1 MTKKNRRA
9 AFTLVE
15 LIVVLAILAVLLIVI
30 VPRVTGYVSE
40 ARETAAQNN
49 ASAILRAAE
58 LYVVDQEGDGR
69 DPAGTYTNGGGEG
82 ATLDGYIDNLDADDS
97 YTITI
102 TYNEENSQYDI
113 TGSYTSGDITI
124 AIPEMIATTPSSDDT
139 P

>member
-58 LYVVDQEGDGR
+58 LYVVDQEGDGK

-82 ATLDGYIDNLDADDS
+82 ATLDGYIDNLDEKDNYTLTIVYNDDS
-97 YTITI
+97 
-102 TYNEENSQYDI
+102 SQYDI
-113 TGSYTSGDITI
+113 SGSYTSGDITVT
-124 AIPEMIATTPSSDDT
+124 IPEMTVAHNDASE
-139 P
+139 

>member
-30 VPRVTGYVSE
+30 VPRVTDYVSE

-69 DPAGTYTNGGGEG
+69 DPSGTYTNGGGEG
-82 ATLDGYIDNLDADDS
+82 ATLDGYIDNLDEKDS
-97 YTITI
+97 YTLTI
-102 TYNEENSQYDI
+102 VYNDDSSQYDI
-113 TGSYTSGDITI
+113 SGSYTSGDITVT
-124 AIPEMIATTPSSDDT
+124 IPEMTVAHNDASE
-139 P
+139 

>member
-40 ARETAAQNN
+40 ARETTAQNN

-69 DPAGTYTNGGGEG
+69 DPSGTYTNGGGEG
-82 ATLDGYIDNLDADDS
+82 ATLDSYIDNLDASDS
-97 YTITI
+97 YTLTI
-102 TYNEENSQYDI
+102 AHNDESSQYDI
-113 TGSYTSGDITI
+113 SGSYTSGDITVT
-124 AIPEMIATTPSSDDT
+124 IPEMTVAHNDASE
-139 P
+139 

>member
-40 ARETAAQNN
+40 ARETAAKNN

-58 LYVVDQEGDGR
+58 LYVVDQEGDGK
-69 DPAGTYTNGGGEG
+69 DPAGTYTNEG
-82 ATLDGYIDNLDADDS
+82 ATLDSYIDNLDEKDS
-97 YTITI
+97 YTLTI
-102 TYNEENSQYDI
+102 VYNDDSSQYDI
-113 TGSYTSGDITI
+113 SGSYTSGDITVT
-124 AIPEMIATTPSSDDT
+124 IPEMTVAHNDASE
-139 P
+139 

>member
-58 LYVVDQEGDGR
+58 LYVVDQEGDGKIR
-69 DPAGTYTNGGGEG
+69 QGPTPTAAARARRSTAISIISMQ
-82 ATLDGYIDNLDADDS
+82 ATATHSPSLITMNRRS
-97 YTITI
+97 TISAAAT
-102 TYNEENSQYDI
+102 QAA
-113 TGSYTSGDITI
+113 TS
-124 AIPEMIATTPSSDDT
+124 PS
-139 P
+139 PFRR

>member
-69 DPAGTYTNGGGEG
+69 DPAGTYTNGGEG
-82 ATLDGYIDNLDADDS
+82 ATLDGYIDNLDEKDS
-97 YTITI
+97 YTLTI
-102 TYNEENSQYDI
+102 VYNDDSSQYDI
-113 TGSYTSGDITI
+113 SGSYTSGDITVT
-124 AIPEMIATTPSSDDT
+124 IPEMSVAHNDASE
-139 P
+139 

>member
-1 MTKKNRRA
+1 MKIRKKQRS

-15 LIVVLAILAVLLIVI
+15 LIVVLAILAVLLVMI

-40 ARETAAQNN
+40 ARETAAQNS
-49 ASAILRAAE
+49 AAAILRAAE
-58 LYVVDQEGDGR
+58 LYVVDRERDGLDPEG
-69 DPAGTYTNGGGEG
+69 TFTNGGTP
-82 ATLDGYIDNLDADDS
+82 TLDSYIDNLDADDS

-102 TYNEENSQYDI
+102 TYNEEKSQYDI

-124 AIPEMIATTPSSDDT
+124 AIPEMTATTPSSDDT

>member
-40 ARETAAQNN
+40 ARKTAAQNN
-49 ASAILRAAE
+49 ASAILRATE
-58 LYVVDQEGDGR
+58 LYVVDQEGDGK

-82 ATLDGYIDNLDADDS
+82 ATLDGYIDNLDEKDS
-97 YTITI
+97 YTLTI
-102 TYNEENSQYDI
+102 VYNDDSSQYDI
-113 TGSYTSGDITI
+113 SGSYTSGDITVT
-124 AIPEMIATTPSSDDT
+124 IPEMTVAHNDASE
-139 P
+139 

>member
-58 LYVVDQEGDGR
+58 LYVVDQEGDGK
-69 DPAGTYTNGGGEG
+69 DPAGTYTLTIVYN
-82 ATLDGYIDNLDADDS
+82 DDS
-97 YTITI
+97 
-102 TYNEENSQYDI
+102 SQYDI
-113 TGSYTSGDITI
+113 SGSYTSGDITVS
-124 AIPEMIATTPSSDDT
+124 IPEMTVAHNDASE
-139 P
+139 